1 MRKALRLVLL
11 LSSGSGGACD
21 LLPRGEARAQ
31 SSRVL
36 EAVFRCEMGQLPE
49 TQEALEAA
57 CLAVV
62 QGQGRDRRASV
73 GSLKGEEG
81 PVPRLYGAVRDT
93 GEWSCVGPISHYK
106 PL

>member
-49 TQEALEAA
+49 TQEALEAEA
-57 CLAVV
+57 RVR
-62 QGQGRDRRASV
+62 GESQGR
-73 GSLKGEEG
+73 GSG
-81 PVPRLYGAVRDT
+81 PAPRLYRAVRDT